1 MSGIK
6 NLFSHVVEMISHF
19 FSSHHHLLM
28 YGVGI
33 ILLFLVLYTI
43 LDDAK

>member
-6 NLFSHVVEMISHF
+6 KLFSHIVEMISYF
-19 FSSHHHLLM
+19 LSSHHHLLM
-28 YGVGI
+28 YGIGI